1 MRRPVVATAT
11 LLSMLALAG
20 CSSPPTDDPRPS
32 ATATAEATRAAVVDG
47 TERILVIGDSITLG
61 TNACGAE
68 GSCESESW
76 ATGDDPVVDSLRDRV
91 RAQNRGA
98 EVEALARSG
107 ARMGS
112 AAAALE
118 PIVATEPDLAIVLL
132 GANDACARTLAD
144 MTAVDDYA
152 AALRA
157 VLDALAASPGS
168 PAILVMSVP
177 DLESVWEELSRE
189 PSALSAWSANPACQ
203 SLFADA
209 HSEMADADAGRA
221 EVTARVDAYNAAI
234 AEQCGAVA
242 GCSTDAGLLNTHRFT
257 TDEIS
262 TVDYFHPSIAGQA
275 TISAIVW
282 DALVAMPANG
292 G

>member
-1 MRRPVVATAT
+1 MRRLAIAAAA
-11 LLSMLALAG
+11 LLTIGALAG
-20 CSSPPTDDPRPS
+20 CTSPPADDPRPS
-32 ATATAEATRAAVVDG
+32 ASPTAEATRAGVVDG

-76 ATGDDPVVDSLRDRV
+76 ATGDDPVVESLRDRV
-91 RAQNRGA
+91 AAQNRGA

-118 PIVATEPDLAIVLL
+118 PIVATEPDLAIVVL
-132 GANDACARTLAD
+132 GANDACGRTIAD
-144 MTAVDDYA
+144 MTPVDDFA

-177 DLESVWEELSRE
+177 DLESVWEELSRN

-209 HSEMADADAGRA
+209 HSELPDADAGRA
-221 EVTARVDAYNAAI
+221 EVTQRIAEYNAAI

-242 GCSTDAGLLNTHRFT
+242 GCSTDAGLLNAHRFT
-257 TDEIS
+257 SDEIS
-262 TVDYFHPSIAGQA
+262 TVDYFHPSITGQA

-282 DALVAMPANG
+282 DALVAMPVSG